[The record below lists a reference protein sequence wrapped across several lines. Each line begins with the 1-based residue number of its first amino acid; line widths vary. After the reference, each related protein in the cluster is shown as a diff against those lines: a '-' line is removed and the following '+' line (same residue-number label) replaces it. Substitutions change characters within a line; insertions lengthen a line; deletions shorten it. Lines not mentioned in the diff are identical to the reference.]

1 MDVPPTPD
9 DRHPSTL
16 FDILKSF
23 TTLARTLNLSET
35 VEILGVT
42 RQTVR
47 RHIKSLEEMRGI
59 KLLELRN
66 RRYFLTE
73 AGEQHRLEAEEILA
87 LAENWL
93 SSRSVRTRSR
103 SNLDRIAYQ
112 DANGY
117 SFHAQQHHLSRLWQ
131 DGPAM
136 LRSGFDAWC
145 RSELQLEHPAMTQMK
160 PYRLVYRQRRDGWL
174 CVEIGEK
181 SSYATWLGWE
191 WAKSAVGRF
200 SQEDPVG
207 TDFDN
212 FMSQAY
218 PKVFED
224 GGARLDHICGQIP
237 RTRNGPAIPVRFQRL
252 LLGCVFP
259 DGEPALTLFVART
272 NQISISGLDLA
283 KLPAMDDE
291 LLMEYEI

>member
-1 MDVPPTPD
+1 MAAV
-9 DRHPSTL
+9 DRQPSTL
-16 FDILKSF
+16 FDILRSF
-23 TTLARTLNLSET
+23 TTLANTLNLSET
-35 VEILGVT
+35 VDILGVT

-47 RHIKSLEEMRGI
+47 RHINSLEEMKGI
-59 KLLELRN
+59 QLLELRN
-66 RRYFLTE
+66 RRYYLTE
-73 AGEQHRLEAEEILA
+73 AGEQHKLEAEHILA

-93 SSRSVRTRSR
+93 SNRSIRKRGNSY
-103 SNLDRIAYQ
+103 LDRVAYQ
-112 DANGY
+112 DTNGY

-131 DGPAM
+131 DGPPLLQRAM
-136 LRSGFDAWC
+136 EGWSG
-145 RSELQLEHPAMTQMK
+145 SQLQLEHPTMTQMR
-160 PYRLVYRQRRDGWL
+160 PYRLVYRKREDGWL
-174 CVEIGEK
+174 CVEVGEK

-191 WAKSAVGRF
+191 WAKSAIGRF

-207 TDFDN
+207 IDFDS

-237 RTRNGPAIPVRFQRL
+237 RSRNGPAVPVRFQRL

-272 NQISISGLDLA
+272 NRITISGLD
-283 KLPAMDDE
+283 MDDVPLMDEE
-291 LLMEYEI
+291 LLMEYDI